1 MSLLMPTIALRKVT
15 DITPEMLKNLGTDA
29 ILLDVDN
36 TLAPPDSKIPYEG
49 VQEWIKMIKASGIH
63 IVICSNN
70 FKKRIKPFSD
80 SIGLDCVAMS
90 LKPFPF
96 GFNRAKRKLKEKP
109 NSVLVVGDQIYTD
122 VLGAN
127 LAGMKAILLL
137 PRSEEHGWSI
147 WLRNWRKMRT
157 NSSLRKTS
165 ATSLSSASG
174 QPGCRK
180 WRIPCWIIPRRSAMI
195 MRPGLPRSR
204 TTS

>member
-15 DITPEMLKNLGTDA
+15 DITPEMLKKLGTDA

-127 LAGMKAILLL
+127 LAGMKSILLL

-147 WLRNWRKMRT
+147 WLRRKMEKGK
-157 NSSLRKTS
+157 RKKIK
-165 ATSLSSASG
+165 LYG
-174 QPGCRK
+174 EDEKNVNKGNR
-180 WRIPCWIIPRRSAMI
+180 
-195 MRPGLPRSR
+195 
-204 TTS
+204 